1 MIVFVT
7 EDLTHMHLRN
17 VVLAILVIATVALA
31 QPITADSPFQVRYV
45 ANLTAGESYIDI
57 ANTGS
62 NGASLF
68 GPGFGGPVGNLC
80 VNVYAFTPDEQMV
93 SCCSCLIT
101 PNGVKDLGA
110 NRDLLAKPIAGALGA
125 PALMVKLLATLAG
138 ATGTATSCTNSA
150 ALAGSTGFPIAP
162 AGMAAWGTT
171 LHATPIVGAFATTET
186 AFTPATLS
194 TGTGGELA
202 SLTNRCTNI
211 IGNMS
216 GFGICASC
224 QAGALGAA
232 KK

>member
-1 MIVFVT
+1 
-7 EDLTHMHLRN
+7 
-17 VVLAILVIATVALA
+17 
-31 QPITADSPFQVRYV
+31 
-45 ANLTAGESYIDI
+45 
-57 ANTGS
+57 
-62 NGASLF
+62 
-68 GPGFGGPVGNLC
+68 
-80 VNVYAFTPDEQMV
+80 
-93 SCCSCLIT
+93 
-101 PNGVKDLGA
+101 
-110 NRDLLAKPIAGALGA
+110 
-125 PALMVKLLATLAG
+125 MVKLLATLAG

-150 ALAGSTGFPIAP
+150 ALAGTAGFPIAP

-171 LHATPIVGAFATTET
+171 LHANLNTANGGPFATTET
-186 AFTPATLS
+186 RFTPATLS